1 MKPHAVYVSA
11 RWPWP
16 ARSGRDLMI
25 RQSLQALADEFSI
38 TYVLIGARS
47 KNDKPASDVDDVL
60 SLKRPGA
67 LEIIWNFISKR
78 NLSLQERLFFS
89 RRNLTA
95 ILDLCRSKRS
105 AAIIVDMI
113 RMCPYLQGHAAI
125 LKICDMDDLLSKRYR
140 QLSLFPK
147 MVYNIFG
154 TFGNEP
160 IFRVL
165 NALAKPMLKRILRIE
180 SRLLERREIDV
191 TLAVDLVLLVS
202 PLEAAGLSAKSGGT
216 TTVIGFLPP
225 MPVPKRA
232 RIKTKRQDLTA
243 DEIVSLLFVGDM
255 RTPANNLAINFILD
269 EILPALRAAR
279 IGYRMLIVG
288 RAGVDSCQAI
298 RATPYARHL
307 GWVDDLSDVYMEADI
322 VLCPCVIGTGVKLK
336 VLEGMAHGKPVV
348 TNALGAE
355 GISAQPGSE
364 FLLAEGREGG
374 VKAIID
380 LATNENLCRRV
391 GAAATAFIAAQH
403 DPLRLQKKLKE
414 EVRRKLHIGGFEP
427 TVSL

>member
-1 MKPHAVYVSA
+1 V
-11 RWPWP
+11 
-16 ARSGRDLMI
+16 
-25 RQSLQALADEFSI
+25 
-38 TYVLIGARS
+38 
-47 KNDKPASDVDDVL
+47 
-60 SLKRPGA
+60 

-95 ILDLCRSKRS
+95 ILDLCRSKGS
-105 AAIIVDMI
+105 SVIIVDMI
-113 RMCPYLQGHAAI
+113 RLCPYFHDHAAI

-147 MVYNIFG
+147 MAFNIFG

-165 NALAKPMLKRILRIE
+165 NALAKPLLKRILLIE

-191 TLAVDLVLLVS
+191 MRAVDLVLLVS
-202 PLEAAGLSAKSGGT
+202 PLEAAELSAKSGGT
-216 TTVIGFLPP
+216 MTVIGFPP
-225 MPVPKRA
+225 AMPVPTRA
-232 RIKTKRQDLTA
+232 RIKTESQDLTA
-243 DEIVSLLFVGDM
+243 KKIISLLFVGDM
-255 RTPANNLAINFILD
+255 RTPANNMAINFVLD

-288 RAGVDSCQAI
+288 RAGVATCQNI
-298 RATPYARHL
+298 GATPYARHL
-307 GWVDDLSDVYMEADI
+307 GWVDDLSKVYVEADI
-322 VLCPCVIGTGVKLK
+322 VLCPYLVGTGVKLK
-336 VLEGMAHGKPVV
+336 VLEGMAHAKPVV

-355 GISAQPGSE
+355 GISAQSGSE
-364 FLLAEGREGG
+364 FLIAEGQEGF

-380 LATNENLCRRV
+380 LATNENLRRQV
-391 GAAATAFIAAQH
+391 GAAASAFIAEQY

-414 EVRRKLHIGGFEP
+414 EVRQKLSYRKIEGCPDHC
-427 TVSL
+427 